1 MEKEKRDVI
10 EEACLRLYNEGI
22 REGIA
27 KTYSLF
33 INLVKDVEKETEAT
47 EIKLKLVDCLLEIS
61 RLEETLQ
68 QIK

>member
-1 MEKEKRDVI
+1 MEKERHDVI

-33 INLVKDVEKETEAT
+33 ANLVKDVEKETKAKK
-47 EIKLKLVDCLLEIS
+47 IKLKLVDCLLEIS
-61 RLEETLQ
+61 RLEETL
-68 QIK
+68 